1 MSKKNQQEEVEPK
14 STKAKLGEFK
24 VVNIEEVLPYE
35 KNPRKIHKEG
45 IKAVKES
52 IEKFGYNVPIV
63 VDSNMVVVTGHSRLM
78 ACKEL
83 KMEKVSVIIAH
94 HLTEKQAK
102 EFRIADNRTSELS
115 KWDNELLVSELRDIG
130 LGGEMDAFFKN
141 GELNS
146 LMGELDKAGMAVETP
161 TQNDIDSAKEEREG
175 AFEKNEELNE
185 SNLLKVVCKH
195 CSEDFHVSRKLAN
208 Y

>member
-1 MSKKNQQEEVEPK
+1 MSTKQEEVVEK
-14 STKAKLGEFK
+14 KEQKASLGELR
-24 VVNIEEVLPYE
+24 VVKIEQVLPYD
-35 KNPRKIHKEG
+35 KNPRKINKEG

-83 KMEKVSVIIAH
+83 KMVEVSVLVAS

-102 EFRIADNRTSELS
+102 EFRIADNRISELS
-115 KWDNELLVSELRDIG
+115 KWDDELLVSELRDIG
-130 LGGEMDAFFKN
+130 LGGEMDAFFKS
-141 GELNS
+141 GELSS
-146 LMGELDKAGMAVETP
+146 LMGELDKAGSSVEAT
-161 TQNDIDSAKEEREG
+161 TQEQIDAAQDIRDKV
-175 AFEKNEELNE
+175 FEKNEDQNE
-185 SNLLKVVCKH
+185 NTLQKVVCK
-195 CSEDFHVSRKLAN
+195 CCAEEFHVSKKLAN

>member
-1 MSKKNQQEEVEPK
+1 MSKKHEEVVEKKEPK
-14 STKAKLGEFK
+14 ASLGELR
-24 VVNIEEVLPYE
+24 VVKIEEVLPYD
-35 KNPRKIHKEG
+35 KNPRKINKEG

-83 KMEKVSVIIAH
+83 KMQEVSVLVAS

-102 EFRIADNRTSELS
+102 EFRIADNRISELS
-115 KWDNELLVSELRDIG
+115 KWDDELLVSELRDIG

-141 GELNS
+141 GELSS
-146 LMGELDKAGMAVETP
+146 LMGELDKAGSSVNDP
-161 TQNDIDSAKEEREG
+161 TQEDIDAAQKEREG
-175 AFEKNEELNE
+175 TFEKNEDLNE

-195 CSEDFHVSRKLAN
+195 CTEEFHVSRKLEN